1 MRNHLKVAWCALA
14 LLLALGIT
22 PAFAETITTWHF
34 AGGVSGYQ
42 CGFSGNCSVE
52 SFAAAVPLG
61 TMVDL
66 YLTLDL
72 DAPESSTCP
81 GYYGEGS
88 AVMQLLG
95 QSFSSGSFIWVDAYG
110 FGGGC
115 RSAGSPGSGDVEIIF
130 FPGGPDSLSG
140 WRPTSSTRIPG
151 VYWPTAGQTLPQTA
165 PNYLF
170 LQTPMFVSP
179 PDSPFQIMTFTA
191 PMALVPVP
199 EPTTIALF
207 GIGLVGVWRGR
218 RRLAEQRIALQ
229 RVSALSSISTT
240 H

>member
-1 MRNHLKVAWCALA
+1 MKTHWKLVWCALA
-14 LLLALGIT
+14 SLLALGNT
-22 PAFAETITTWHF
+22 PAYAETITTWHF

-42 CGFSGNCSVE
+42 CGFPLNCSVE
-52 SFAAAVPLG
+52 PFAAAVPLG
-61 TMVDL
+61 TIVDL

-72 DAPESSTCP
+72 EAPESSTCP

-88 AVMQLLG
+88 AVMQLLD
-95 QSFSSGSFIWVDAYG
+95 QRFSSTSFIWVDAYG

-130 FPGGPDSLSG
+130 FPGGPGSLDG
-140 WRPTSSTRIPG
+140 WRPTSGTSRIPG
-151 VYWPTAGQTLPQTA
+151 VYWSTTGQTLPQTA
-165 PNYLF
+165 PGHLT

-191 PMALVPVP
+191 PMTLVPVP
-199 EPTTIALF
+199 EPATMALI

-218 RRLAEQRIALQ
+218 R
-229 RVSALSSISTT
+229 
-240 H
+240 

>member
-1 MRNHLKVAWCALA
+1 MRNRLKVAWCALA
-14 LLLALGIT
+14 SLLALGST

-42 CGFSGNCSVE
+42 CGLPPNCAVE
-52 SFAAAVPLG
+52 TFAAAVPLG

-81 GYYGEGS
+81 GYYGQGS
-88 AVMQLLG
+88 AVMQLLD
-95 QSFSSGSFIWVDAYG
+95 QRFSSGSFIWVDAYG

-130 FPGGPDSLSG
+130 FAGGPGSLGG
-140 WRPTSSTRIPG
+140 WRPTSSTPRIPG

-165 PNYLF
+165 PGHLT

-199 EPTTIALF
+199 EPTTMALF

-218 RRLAEQRIALQ
+218 RDWMNRRC
-229 RVSALSSISTT
+229 RDS
-240 H
+240 HH